1 MLYNLQYT
9 GWPNLTILL
18 HCCDKR
24 IILMLFTE
32 VKTKIVKITAL
43 LTLQSVYNQTVRK
56 SLGEINNNV

>member
-43 LTLQSVYNQTVRK
+43 
-56 SLGEINNNV
+56 